1 MKKRDARQLSS
12 DAQENQRLSAIRA
25 ILAGTK
31 QVDVARIFHVSVQS
45 VCYWYPP
52 GEPILTPGEG
62 QGNFETFP
70 APAFVEISWN

>member
-1 MKKRDARQLSS
+1 MVGEPHPSKQGLKLFSLQNKKAPAS
-12 DAQENQRLSAIRA
+12 
-25 ILAGTK
+25 
-31 QVDVARIFHVSVQS
+31 
-45 VCYWYPP
+45 YPP